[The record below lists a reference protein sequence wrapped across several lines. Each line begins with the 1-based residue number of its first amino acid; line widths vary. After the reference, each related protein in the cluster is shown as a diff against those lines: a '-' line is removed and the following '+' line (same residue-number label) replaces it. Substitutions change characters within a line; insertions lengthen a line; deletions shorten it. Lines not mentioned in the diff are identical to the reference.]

1 MTLFIKAVPKSISR
15 WEILET
21 LEKVDGFLSLSL
33 SEPLKSH
40 DFSRFG
46 WILFNSED
54 NCNKAAYDLNNFMI
68 KNHVFNIVKSRSQK
82 KPIKVT
88 TKLDHERVQKDLDLS
103 IRLIMDMDKEKGIGN
118 NVFTESDEFKQC
130 NLL

>member
-1 MTLFIKAVPKSISR
+1 MTLFIKAVPKNINR

-21 LEKVDGFLSLSL
+21 LEKVDGFVSLSL

-40 DFSRFG
+40 DLSRFG
-46 WILFNSED
+46 WILFDSED
-54 NCNKAAYDLNNFMI
+54 NCNKAAYDLNDFMI

-88 TKLDHERVQKDLDLS
+88 TKLDHERV
-103 IRLIMDMDKEKGIGN
+103 
-118 NVFTESDEFKQC
+118 
-130 NLL
+130 